1 MSNNSVITTVTF
13 KLDLQHNWVDLD
25 MLFLIHL
32 LDLNDLVENYDLVI
46 YTRILGI
53 YLFIKEAHKIETPES
68 LKVNIQ

>member
-32 LDLNDLVENYDLVI
+32 LDLNDLVENYHLVI
-46 YTRILGI
+46 
-53 YLFIKEAHKIETPES
+53 
-68 LKVNIQ
+68 